1 MQKNMK
7 LRMLE
12 HKCLA
17 CYAPIYKAGE
27 TFEGTIYEM
36 SSAPDSLSIDLLR
49 GGNCTVVLGSLAG
62 IEPQFKIGDKVELV
76 YMPQAATRWDPE
88 KSFSLSFRYLK
99 TRFPDYVFG
108 DERIGTVLVRGT
120 NAILVLLDEE
130 KEIVGRYLP
139 PYGAIPDYLQ
149 KLSAGDKVICT
160 CTQNGD
166 IVNIDEMVYC
176 EY

>member
-1 MQKNMK
+1 MQKYMK

-12 HKCLA
+12 HKCLT

-27 TFEGTIYEM
+27 IFKGTVYEI
-36 SSAPDSLSIDLLR
+36 SSARDILSIDLHR
-49 GGNCTVVLGSLAG
+49 GGNCTVDLGELSR
-62 IEPQFKIGDKVELV
+62 IEPRFEIGCEVELV

-88 KSFSLSFRYLK
+88 KGFSLSFRYLK
-99 TRFPDYVFG
+99 SRFPEYIFG
-108 DERIGTVLVRGT
+108 DERFGTVLVRGT

-149 KLSAGDKVICT
+149 KLSAGDKVICA

-166 IVNIDEMVYC
+166 IINIDEMVYC

>member
-7 LRMLE
+7 YRMLE
-12 HKCLA
+12 HKCLT

-27 TFEGTIYEM
+27 IFEGTIYEI

-49 GGNCTVVLGSLAG
+49 GGNCKVVLGSLAG
-62 IEPQFKIGDKVELV
+62 IGSQFKIGDKVELV
-76 YMPQAATRWDPE
+76 YKPQAATRWDPE

-108 DERIGTVLVRGT
+108 DERVGTVLVRGT
-120 NAILVLLDEE
+120 NTILVLFDEE
-130 KEIVGRYLP
+130 EEIVGRYLP
-139 PYGAIPDYLQ
+139 PYGAIPYYLQ

-166 IVNIDEMVYC
+166 IIYIDEMVYC